1 MNDNYLWDKT
11 GEPDKEIE
19 ELERILG
26 TLRHAPRPLV
36 LPSPSSSTSKTR
48 FARLR
53 LFVPRAIAAA
63 VALVIFGLGIWF
75 VTDNPT
81 PSIYSAEP
89 ENAVATFPAAPG
101 KSSSE
106 VDSSQVATAL
116 PGKNAREALS
126 QRNPDSS
133 GRRRATRHRREF
145 STVDENAVVNAKRQ
159 LMLALRVASTKL
171 NLAQKRAQG
180 LQPTSPYRNQHKV
193 G

>member
-1 MNDNYLWDKT
+1 MNDNYLWDRT

-19 ELERILG
+19 ELERVLG
-26 TLRHAPRPLV
+26 TLRHAPRPWV

-48 FARLR
+48 IPRLR

-63 VALVIFGLGIWF
+63 VGMVIFGLGIWF
-75 VTDNPT
+75 VTNNST
-81 PSIYSAEP
+81 PSINSAEP
-89 ENAVATFPAAPG
+89 ANAVATFPAAPG

-106 VDSSQVATAL
+106 VDSSQVASAL
-116 PGKNAREALS
+116 PGKNAGGALS

-133 GRRRATRHRREF
+133 ARRRATRHRREF

-159 LMLALRVASTKL
+159 LMLALRVASMKL